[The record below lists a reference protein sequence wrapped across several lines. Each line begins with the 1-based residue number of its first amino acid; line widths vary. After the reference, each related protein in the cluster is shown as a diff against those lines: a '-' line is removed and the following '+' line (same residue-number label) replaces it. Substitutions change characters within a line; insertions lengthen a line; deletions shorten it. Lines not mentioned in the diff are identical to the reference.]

1 MDDAINEIRASLS
14 RFSRESPM
22 APYPAQVRSL
32 VVSYAQREIG
42 DGVNFKQISRLVGI
56 PANTIR
62 YWWTQAQIQMERCSP
77 ATRKKDVCPAP
88 APVRIQQEEDAGAS
102 ASTAVPGRLVFVTP
116 DGYRLEGLAL
126 EEALVVLERLS

>member
-1 MDDAINEIRASLS
+1 MDDTINEIRERLL

-22 APYPAQVRSL
+22 APYPSQVRSL

-62 YWWTQAQIQMERCSP
+62 YWWTQAQIQLERRSQ
-77 ATRKKDVCPAP
+77 ATRKKDVLPTP
-88 APVRIQQEEDAGAS
+88 APVRIKQEENADTS
-102 ASTAVPGRLVFVTP
+102 VSTAVAGRLILVTP
-116 DGYRLEGLAL
+116 GGYRLEGLAL

>member
-1 MDDAINEIRASLS
+1 MDDTINEIRERLL

-22 APYPAQVRSL
+22 APYPSQVRSL

-62 YWWTQAQIQMERCSP
+62 YWWTQAQMQMERRSK
-77 ATRKKDVCPAP
+77 ATRKEDAPRSP
-88 APVRIQQEEDAGAS
+88 APVRVKQKED
-102 ASTAVPGRLVFVTP
+102 STSSVSPVGPGRLVLVTP
-116 DGYRLEGLAL
+116 GGYRLEGLAL
-126 EEALVVLERLS
+126 EEALLVLERCS